1 MSLFSVAGM
10 TDNFPNSYRGLYIVI
25 AFSYLLAN
33 VIVVVV
39 QPAGRY
45 NEGVLGY
52 HLPDSLSG
60 QFS

>member
-1 MSLFSVAGM
+1 MSLFFVAGM

-39 QPAGRY
+39 
-45 NEGVLGY
+45 
-52 HLPDSLSG
+52 
-60 QFS
+60 